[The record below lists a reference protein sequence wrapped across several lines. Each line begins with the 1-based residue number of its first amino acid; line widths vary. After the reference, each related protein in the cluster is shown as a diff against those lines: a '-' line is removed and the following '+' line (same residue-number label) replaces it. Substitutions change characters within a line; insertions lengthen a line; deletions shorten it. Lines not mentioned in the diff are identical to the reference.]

1 MTAPGERTASFKTA
15 AEVVL
20 APPEAVPGIRHA
32 GRRWPSTTVLGFS
45 LRLFPEDSRRRRSSG
60 TEAGIQRSVASR
72 TRVRVERR
80 ASVSRRRRGEEPAA
94 TSCERRR
101 RIVGGARR

>member
-60 TEAGIQRSVASR
+60 TEPGIQRFGGVANESKGR
-72 TRVRVERR
+72 AAGIGVPAAERR
-80 ASVSRRRRGEEPAA
+80 GA
-94 TSCERRR
+94 
-101 RIVGGARR
+101 GGDEL